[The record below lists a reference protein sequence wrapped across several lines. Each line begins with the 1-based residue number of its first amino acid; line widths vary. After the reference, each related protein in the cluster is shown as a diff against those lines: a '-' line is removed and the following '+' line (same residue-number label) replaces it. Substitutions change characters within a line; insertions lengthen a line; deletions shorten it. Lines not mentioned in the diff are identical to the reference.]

1 MAVFNKGDMYAAI
14 GTMMFCAGSNL
25 APGGELIMDKSI
37 KDKINRA
44 SLRFDKL
51 FGQIIHDTCGDM
63 GLYGLIF
70 HGQMGIFQAGYKPRE
85 LDMNL
90 FKFSMSK
97 VSEKAKK
104 NWFEIYNLDLSS
116 IGNGN
121 GEIRFLM
128 PVLEMLPDNVR
139 IWEAR
144 KDF

>member
-1 MAVFNKGDMYAAI
+1 MAVFNQCDSSAAT
-14 GTMMFCAGSNL
+14 GTMMFRAGSKL
-25 APGGELIMDKSI
+25 APGGELIMDQGI
-37 KDKINRA
+37 KQKINR
-44 SLRFDKL
+44 SILGIDKL
-51 FGQIIHDTCGDM
+51 FGKIIQDTCGDM

-70 HGQMGIFQAGYKPRE
+70 HGQMGIFQTGYKPRE

-104 NWFEIYNLDLSS
+104 NWFEIYNMDISS

-121 GEIRFLM
+121 GEIDFLM

>member
-1 MAVFNKGDMYAAI
+1 MAVFKQGDMYAAI
-14 GTMMFCAGSNL
+14 GTMMFSAGSNL
-25 APGGELIMDKSI
+25 TPGGELVMDKSI

-44 SLRFDKL
+44 SPRFEKL
-51 FGQIIHDTCGDM
+51 FGQIIQDTCGDM

-70 HGQMGIFQAGYKPRE
+70 HGQMGIFQTGYKPRE
-85 LDMNL
+85 LNMNL

-97 VSEKAKK
+97 VSEKAKR

-121 GEIRFLM
+121 GEIGFLM

-139 IWEAR
+139 IWETR
-144 KDF
+144 EDF

>member
-14 GTMMFCAGSNL
+14 GTMMFSAGSNL

-37 KDKINRA
+37 KNKINRA

-51 FGQIIHDTCGDM
+51 FGQIIQDTCGDN
-63 GLYGLIF
+63 GLYGLIL

-85 LDMNL
+85 LNMNL

-104 NWFEIYNLDLSS
+104 NGFKIYNMDVSS

-121 GEIRFLM
+121 GEIHVLM
-128 PVLEMLPDNVR
+128 PVLEMLPDNVH

-144 KDF
+144 ENC

>member
-1 MAVFNKGDMYAAI
+1 MAVFNRGDMYAAI
-14 GTMMFCAGSNL
+14 GTMMFSAGSNL

-51 FGQIIHDTCGDM
+51 FGQIIRDTCGDN

-70 HGQMGIFQAGYKPRE
+70 HGQMGIFQAGYKPQE
-85 LDMNL
+85 LDMSL

-104 NWFEIYNLDLSS
+104 NWHEIYNLDLSS

-139 IWEAR
+139 IWETR
-144 KDF
+144 EDH